1 MGHKKGYSK
10 RKLEPEELSAFSRR
24 KKAMLDT
31 APAFRLVLRF
41 VKFCLAH
48 APGGI
53 LHLAHAQYSLR
64 AAKVLV
70 LSRDAHA
77 VVTRV
82 HKG

>member
-10 RKLEPEELSAFSRR
+10 RKLEPEELSAFSRW
-24 KKAMLDT
+24 KKAKSDT
-31 APAFRLVLRF
+31 APAFRLGLRL

-53 LHLAHAQYSLR
+53 LAHAQYSLG
-64 AAKVLV
+64 AAKIKV